1 MVLGLVMLLPN
12 LLAKMLLIKLITC
25 VIVIGC
31 CSGSAYAAWSYGPVK
46 LLAEVLERINYNPF
60 SGAQT
65 KFEDFGEEARDDFE
79 EAFEKF

>member
-1 MVLGLVMLLPN
+1 MVLGILMLLPN
-12 LLAKMLLIKLITC
+12 LLAKMLLIKLVTC

-46 LLAEVLERINYNPF
+46 LLSDVLERIDYNPF
-60 SGAQT
+60 SGAEK
-65 KFEDFGEEARDDFE
+65 KFKEFGEDARDDFE

>member
-12 LLAKMLLIKLITC
+12 LLAKMLLIKLVTC

-46 LLAEVLERINYNPF
+46 ILSDVLERIDYNPF
-60 SGAQT
+60 SGAAK
-65 KFEDFGEEARDDFE
+65 KFEQFGEDARGDFE